1 MPTGNG
7 QDGEGH
13 RRSERSRGTFTSA
26 SLGFD
31 FAAAVLGFALVGYWV
46 DLRYDSRPW
55 GILCG
60 ALLGLVGAMYNLI
73 RGALRAGSGSSV
85 AGKGREGS
93 DSNSLKQSGDER

>member
-13 RRSERSRGTFTSA
+13 RLSGRSPRSFTSA

-31 FAAAVLGFALVGYWV
+31 FAAAVLGFTLLGYWI
-46 DLRYDSRPW
+46 DLRYDSQPW
-55 GILCG
+55 GVLSG
-60 ALLGLVGAMYNLI
+60 AILGLVGAMYNLI
-73 RGALRAGSGSSV
+73 RGALNASRGGPKGGSEGE
-85 AGKGREGS
+85 GR